1 MNKKGFTLIE
11 LLIVVAI
18 IGIVA
23 AIAIPNLLTAIQK
36 SKQKSTMGD
45 MKSIGTAVESY
56 MTDNYIAP
64 SALTDV
70 GFGAHRQFF
79 IKKMPASDAWG
90 GAWQYARDTTNED
103 IYTVGS
109 AGRGG
114 VFEGFDQFDDVG
126 YTVNELAH
134 FNYDIL
140 YSNGSFVYGPRVK

>member
-56 MTDNYIAP
+56 MTDHYIAP
-64 SALTDV
+64 ASLDNA
-70 GFGAHRQFF
+70 GFGNYRAFH
-79 IKKMPASDAWG
+79 IKKFPNTDSWG
-90 GAWQYARDTTNED
+90 GTWYYIRDAGFQD
-103 IYTVGS
+103 IYSIGS
-109 AGRGG
+109 GGRDNSVVATWSLTG
-114 VFEGFDQFDDVG
+114 E
-126 YTVNELAH
+126 YIVNSLPD
-134 FNYDIL
+134 FNNDII
-140 YSNGSFVYGPRVK
+140 YSNGAFVYGPKVK